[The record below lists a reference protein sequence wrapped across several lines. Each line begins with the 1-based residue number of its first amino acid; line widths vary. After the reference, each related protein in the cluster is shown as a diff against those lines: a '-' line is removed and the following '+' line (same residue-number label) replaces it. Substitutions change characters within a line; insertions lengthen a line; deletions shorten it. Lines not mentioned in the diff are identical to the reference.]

1 MSGVYDGI
9 NTSPTTGWCPPSP
22 AAGAKHWNQDW
33 TAMDVELKL
42 QALHSSSPEP
52 RCAGDAWIDP
62 PKMKISGRFVTR
74 PGLPCMGWCG
84 LVPRHEI
91 LEQSG
96 NLLWMLFFQVKTA
109 ETCCQCHWTATST
122 TAQIAQFSACHC
134 VKSQRFL
141 AVLADLGCLTEV
153 LREPQT
159 LSAEVRSSSLAQL
172 THVGFFVK
180 DLKLWQCV
188 DNMVG

>member
-1 MSGVYDGI
+1 MSGVYDGM

-84 LVPRHEI
+84 LVPRHGI
-91 LEQSG
+91 LEQPG

-122 TAQIAQFSACHC
+122 TSYSSIFCLPLCKISEILSC
-134 VKSQRFL
+134 
-141 AVLADLGCLTEV
+141 LGCLTEV

-180 DLKLWQCV
+180 DLKLCHIMRWQY
-188 DNMVG
+188 GWHG